1 MNRFLTL
8 TSTSLFAAGLAILPI
23 SAFAQGGTTG
33 GSTTNTTAAPATTS
47 AQPTV
52 KHDGKIVAKD
62 AAKDQTKTAG
72 AKTPAAPVNKD
83 AKAGTHG

>member
-23 SAFAQGGTTG
+23 SAFAQGG
-33 GSTTNTTAAPATTS
+33 STSGTTTAAPATATT
-47 AQPTV
+47 QPTV
-52 KHDGKIVAKD
+52 KHDGKVVAKD
-62 AAKDQTKTAG
+62 AAKDQAKTAG
-72 AKTPAAPVNKD
+72 AKTPAAPINKD

>member
-8 TSTSLFAAGLAILPI
+8 TSTGLFAAGLAILPI
-23 SAFAQGGTTG
+23 SAFAQGGTT
-33 GSTTNTTAAPATTS
+33 AAPATTTTTS

-52 KHDGKIVAKD
+52 KHDGKVVAKD
-62 AAKDQTKTAG
+62 AAKEQTKTAG
-72 AKTPAAPVNKD
+72 VKTPAAPVNKD